1 MAENEGWWWWERM
14 GRRENNGP
22 CDGSAR
28 VGEKS
33 SHIVDP
39 SLVPVSRFGGDPP
52 RRDGPRPR
60 ATQHNASFAKADLD
74 TPTPRGWGTIRGE
87 IPTTRRR
94 RSHPIPPSRGVGI
107 GKARA
112 KKRKRMNARTPSV
125 SVQES
130 SLVLSRPRFRFS
142 PVDRVRRAIVRF
154 RPLEGEEFVP
164 RCQGRPCP
172 TCRARTKAG
181 AHHMSLRG
189 VCVVSHLDRASNA
202 LPPPCLPRTAC
213 PPFLRPRMPPFRR
226 GRRKRTRRK
235 EPLGTPVGLRP
246 RPHPLRP
253 PTRFD
258 RRPFRRGDRVR
269 SPSRIGRSP
278 SLPRTGPG
286 PPGGERGESSDGPT
300 TSPIQTVQRQLAA
313 PFASRRSR
321 TARFGGRK
329 AKGRCRRKRREA
341 PWRI

>member
-189 VCVVSHLDRASNA
+189 VFVVSHLDRASNA
-202 LPPPCLPRTAC
+202 LLHHVYHALHAPLSCDLVC
-213 PPFLRPRMPPFRR
+213 PPLGGGNGRDGKSRWARPLGSVLDRTRSFPPRVSIDVPFDAGIGSVPRR
-226 GRRKRTRRK
+226 GSVV
-235 EPLGTPVGLRP
+235 PL
-246 RPHPLRP
+246 
-253 PTRFD
+253 
-258 RRPFRRGDRVR
+258 
-269 SPSRIGRSP
+269 P
-278 SLPRTGPG
+278 SLEPGLVPR
-286 PPGGERGESSDGPT
+286 GGERGESSDGPT